1 MQENKIEVMAV
12 SQLLNMKF
20 FVPSYQRGYR
30 WTEQEVRD
38 LLEDINAFG
47 YKKKDEGEF
56 YCLQP
61 LVVRAMN
68 EQEKQANELEVSD
81 TWYEVIDGQQRLT
94 TIYLILSTMKEAI
107 ELMNL
112 PSNLY
117 ELRYQREANASG
129 NFLKQITESDEE
141 FCEKVDYYHASKA
154 LSTIKQWFEET
165 KANKCKFLNTLLET
179 TWDDGEPAKDQSNNV
194 RFIWYESVDEDP
206 IKVFTRLNIG
216 KIGLTNAEL
225 IKALFLNTSN
235 FCVNDKATLR
245 LRQQEIAAEW
255 DRIEYTLQKED
266 FWLFLNKVG
275 YKNPTRIDFLFELM
289 CELNMLGIEEVKL
302 KHIGTDENRIFR
314 YFYQYF
320 SQKNADIDICWEKV
334 KSLFNTFMEWY
345 DDLQLFHYVGFL
357 IAYEAKRITYIVDLW
372 NKSEDKKDF
381 LKELKAKIKEVIDQC
396 PSLESQYSLDGKD
409 KTRCKPI
416 LLFHNIQ
423 TVINRNTKEKESETE
438 QPVAFY
444 KFPFHLFKNESWDVE
459 HINSN
464 TENEKADTDTQ
475 NEWLLNVY
483 WSVPKEVQDQISSYF
498 NIEDEGEKKRAYVRI
513 KKSLPKHER
522 WSQEEKNR
530 IWNYTLLDSSTNRSY
545 GNAIFSA
552 KRRIIIA
559 KDKGKLIPIPKLSR
573 DKRFNIEKETDANS
587 PFVPPCTRNVF
598 MKYYSPTIGD
608 TNYWTRETDAQ
619 GYLNDIIACLEQLNK

>member
-1 MQENKIEVMAV
+1 M
-12 SQLLNMKF
+12 
-20 FVPSYQRGYR
+20 
-30 WTEQEVRD
+30 
-38 LLEDINAFG
+38 
-47 YKKKDEGEF
+47 
-56 YCLQP
+56 
-61 LVVRAMN
+61 
-68 EQEKQANELEVSD
+68 
-81 TWYEVIDGQQRLT
+81 
-94 TIYLILSTMKEAI
+94 
-107 ELMNL
+107 

-165 KANKCKFLNTLLET
+165 KANKCKFLNTLLES

-245 LRQQEIAAEW
+245 LRQQEIAVEW

-357 IAYEAKRITYIVDLW
+357 IACGAKRISNIVDLW

-396 PSLESQYSLDGKD
+396 PSLENQYSLDGKD

-444 KFPFHLFKNESWDVE
+444 KFPFHLFKKESWDVE

-464 TENEKADTDTQ
+464 TENEEADTDTQ

-552 KRRIIIA
+552 KRRIIIG